1 MSARGRSVTA
11 FLRFRCAHQRVIPP
25 AIYGVDRRCHS
36 LSSAANRLALSDIVV
51 AFGMGSEGAAARFTG
66 GLPQRESADSLAE
79 VLSGV
84 EVPFVA
90 VEVLFVSCAFANDAA
105 DAIEMIANAAPSF

>member
-1 MSARGRSVTA
+1 M
-11 FLRFRCAHQRVIPP
+11 
-25 AIYGVDRRCHS
+25 
-36 LSSAANRLALSDIVV
+36 V
-51 AFGMGSEGAAARFTG
+51 AFGTGSEGAAARLTG

-84 EVPFVA
+84 EVPFVVVEGLFVG
-90 VEVLFVSCAFANDAA
+90 VEVLFVTCAFANDAT